1 MVSFM
6 KNKILI
12 GITAIL
18 IISIALNIYLYLEFL
33 NREEI
38 IREQLDLN
46 QKQSNQIN
54 SLLNQI
60 SDLKNQ
66 ISYYENLSNY
76 YSSLINELME
86 QKPVNITI
94 EKYIEGIIYAAAVRT
109 VIIDPFFGIYKY
121 EGTIM
126 NISCQVNSGEGRVLV
141 NTEPVLIGVDFQSAA
156 RTAVRVAEL
165 KTGKS
170 LKSYDIIF
178 SVKVKENISAVDGPS
193 AGGAMTVL
201 LISIIERKILRNDV
215 IITGTISPD
224 GTIGKVGGVKEKA
237 EAAAKNGIKIFLV
250 PKGQIFQPIY
260 VEKEIKR
267 GSFTIVYYETEYI
280 NLAEVMKEKYG
291 MDVYEVSN
299 INEALKYFIQ
309 SN

>member
-1 MVSFM
+1 M
-6 KNKILI
+6 KNKFLI
-12 GITAIL
+12 SICIIL
-18 IISIALNIYLYLEFL
+18 IISITLNVYLYLEFL

-38 IREQLDLN
+38 IREQLSLN

-54 SLLNQI
+54 SLLSQI
-60 SDLKNQ
+60 TDLKNQ
-66 ISYYENLSNY
+66 LNYYENLTNY
-76 YSSLINELME
+76 YSSLVNELMR
-86 QKPVNITI
+86 QQPINITI
-94 EKYIEGIIYAAAVRT
+94 EKYAEGTIYAAAVRT
-109 VIIDPFFGIYKY
+109 VIIDPFFGTYKY

-126 NISCQVNSGEGRVLV
+126 NISCQVNFGEGRVLV

-156 RTAVRVAEL
+156 RTAVQVAEM

-224 GTIGKVGGVKEKA
+224 GTIGKVGGVMQKA
-237 EAAAKNGIKIFLV
+237 EAAAKKGMKIFLV
-250 PKGQIFQPIY
+250 PKGQIIQPTY

-267 GSFTIVYYETEYI
+267 GPFTFIYYDIEYV
-280 NLAEVMKEKYG
+280 NLAEIMKEEYG
-291 MDVYEVSN
+291 MEVYEVSN
-299 INEALKYFIQ
+299 IDEALKYFHSI
-309 SN
+309 

>member
-1 MVSFM
+1 M
-6 KNKILI
+6 KNKFLI
-12 GITAIL
+12 SICIIL
-18 IISIALNIYLYLEFL
+18 IISITLNVYLYLEFL

-38 IREQLDLN
+38 IREQLSLN

-54 SLLNQI
+54 SLLSQI
-60 SDLKNQ
+60 TDLKNQ
-66 ISYYENLSNY
+66 LNYYENLTNY
-76 YSSLINELME
+76 YSSLVNELMR
-86 QKPVNITI
+86 QQPINITI
-94 EKYIEGIIYAAAVRT
+94 EKYAEGTIYAAAVKT
-109 VIIDPFFGIYKY
+109 IIIDPFFGTYKY

-126 NISCQVNSGEGRVLV
+126 NISCQVNFGEGRVLV

-156 RTAVRVAEL
+156 RTAVQVAEM

-224 GTIGKVGGVKEKA
+224 GTIGKVGGVMQKA
-237 EAAAKNGIKIFLV
+237 EAAAKKGMKIFLV
-250 PKGQIFQPIY
+250 PKGQIIQPTYI
-260 VEKEIKR
+260 EKEIKR
-267 GSFTIVYYETEYI
+267 GPFTFIYYDIEYV
-280 NLAEVMKEKYG
+280 NLAEIMKEKYG
-291 MDVYEVSN
+291 MEVYEVSN
-299 INEALKYFIQ
+299 IDEALKYFIQ
-309 SN
+309 SS